1 MTLLPDDHWL
11 QQQQQPQHDS
21 GYLMM
26 EPSVFPQY
34 VRQRTQ
40 YATSTSQYDPR
51 TIVTSG
57 AIVAPH
63 IAPDY
68 VTGPTYGISPV
79 SNIKSHFPVQA
90 HNTYGQYDQP
100 AGCLAMTYSRMSPQK
115 EHAGLCILHQI
126 PQQPIQG
133 HRRQQQSLSAAGITP
148 KTSDPMKTKE
158 ITYNKP
164 VMADDIVFTTPVD
177 VMMKALQKRK
187 DKRHIAN
194 SNSSEAGTCSV
205 KTGLSSPHP
214 EVTDKAKKYSCPFD
228 GCAKSFQQST
238 HLETHKRAHT
248 GDKPYKCEWHGC
260 GRRFSQPGNL
270 KTHTRLHTGERPFE
284 CDLCGACFAQSGNL
298 TAHTE
303 THNKTKPFACKL
315 DNCNKLFTTR
325 GNLKNHQNKYHGD
338 TIDRLVD
345 WIVSL
350 TDIDALSPEDSDL
363 LWYFSNIYKNS
374 NKGIK
379 GRGRDRRV
387 SKVRMRKTKLF
398 SSGMGLSRSRM
409 LDSTFSHLE

>member
-214 EVTDKAKKYSCPFD
+214 SATESSQEVTDKAKKYSCPFD

-248 GDKPYKCEWHGC
+248 GDKPY
-260 GRRFSQPGNL
+260 
-270 KTHTRLHTGERPFE
+270 
-284 CDLCGACFAQSGNL
+284 
-298 TAHTE
+298 

-338 TIDRLVD
+338 TIGRLVD

-350 TDIDALSPEDSDL
+350 TDVDALSPEDSDL